1 MIIVIPILDFTC
13 QRVPAFTDRG
23 VLAARGVFFFSS
35 FLLLTRNCGPT
46 IRLVLP
52 FTLSMNALVPGE
64 RSLVFFLSLS
74 ISRNVAF

>member
-23 VLAARGVFFFSS
+23 VLAARGVFFF
-35 FLLLTRNCGPT
+35 FLLTRNCGPT